1 MKILNHMGIP
11 DMNTMEKRQE
21 CKVDRS
27 WDSPP
32 SWGPTLVLDHRAIK
46 MSQAHLPV
54 SGKGVRGVAV
64 KQEEVPSGKPQDW
77 TARTKEVARTLG
89 GLSCCTTM
97 WD

>member
-1 MKILNHMGIP
+1 MGIP

-27 WDSPP
+27 WDSLP

-54 SGKGVRGVAV
+54 SGQGVSGVAV
-64 KQEEVPSGKPQDW
+64 NREEVPSGKPQDW

-89 GLSCCTTM
+89 GLSWCPTV